1 MVPHNQMNK
10 PLMRTA
16 KYANLKNVMSGRDGK
31 HGKDMLS
38 FPFTSSSKT
47 GKIKM
52 FYRDGKQK
60 TG

>member
-1 MVPHNQMNK
+1 
-10 PLMRTA
+10 
-16 KYANLKNVMSGRDGK
+16 MSGRDGK